1 MKGKEKPTATTV
13 GAWGRGTGPALHAV
27 QLAALGPAMRP
38 SDQLRYRAPV
48 DPGPPSASAHQVS
61 RRARNL
67 PGMLWPHWSLR
78 LSLADGTHQR
88 VLAPVL
94 AAAVLLVNSR
104 IELDRAATI
113 LGRATDGTSLSRLLQ
128 LLEQDAHWN
137 SVATA
142 LIRLA
147 EHLDT
152 SGSPIDYARR
162 RGLDYATVLS
172 DEDWSAVCREAN
184 QPPGSGRRVRV
195 ARCVLFSRISG
206 SPIDLAPA
214 FPHDQASRFRT
225 ETARFT
231 EAWTPQ
237 LAQGLETVADD
248 FLARGGVRGEP
259 IAWHPPT
266 SLLDGIGLPEPEID
280 IDRLHQLTRV
290 HGLPAGG
297 AAAALGVSIEAV
309 RHTLAQQP
317 APPTPLTPAQARAR
331 GDIRRA
337 ARSVLSDE
345 DLRRRYI
352 EERQSARAIAQELG
366 VSRQTVTRLA
376 AYYGI
381 PLQRGRPAHPRIDR
395 SWLITQYVEL
405 RRTLPDIAQEVG
417 VSTTCMNRW
426 ARELEVPLR
435 PRGGGSHREV
445 LQRSRSTS
453 DNGE

>member
-1 MKGKEKPTATTV
+1 M
-13 GAWGRGTGPALHAV
+13 
-27 QLAALGPAMRP
+27 
-38 SDQLRYRAPV
+38 
-48 DPGPPSASAHQVS
+48 
-61 RRARNL
+61 
-67 PGMLWPHWSLR
+67 
-78 LSLADGTHQR
+78 
-88 VLAPVL
+88 
-94 AAAVLLVNSR
+94 LLVNSR
-104 IELDRAATI
+104 VELDRAAAI

-128 LLEQDAHWN
+128 LLEQDAHWK

-162 RGLDYATVLS
+162 RSLDYTTVLS
-172 DEDWSAVCREAN
+172 DNDWSAVCREAN
-184 QPPGSGRRVRV
+184 QPPGSGRRVRI

-214 FPHDQASRFRT
+214 FPHDHASQFRA

-237 LAQGLETVADD
+237 LAQGLETVAED

-266 SLLDGIGLPEPEID
+266 GLLDGIELPEAEID

-290 HGLPAGG
+290 HGLPTGA
-297 AAAALGVSIEAV
+297 AAAALGVNITAV
-309 RHTLAQQP
+309 RHPLAQHP
-317 APPTPLTPAQARAR
+317 APPTTLTPTQARAR
-331 GDIRRA
+331 GEISRA
-337 ARSVLSDE
+337 ARAVLSE
-345 DLRRRYI
+345 KELRRRYV
-352 EERQSARAIAQELG
+352 EQRQSARAIAEELG

-376 AYYGI
+376 AGYGI
-381 PLQRGRPAHPRIDR
+381 PLQRGRPGHPRVNR
-395 SWLITQYVEL
+395 SGLITQYIEF

-417 VSTTCMNRW
+417 VSTTCVSRW

-435 PRGGGSHREV
+435 PRGGGSHGGV
-445 LQRSRSTS
+445 LQRPRETPDS
-453 DNGE
+453 G